1 MQEGI
6 GNGGP
11 IDGYDIAVYHVVSD
25 QGFKLGSRVT
35 TNDSPAGIDS
45 KPYIWPVCLPK
56 NAREFM
62 INGNLKDGFVAG
74 WLDTPPVS
82 QQDNNQLGAE
92 SNSFDGVRLVR
103 EGVLGSPST
112 VQTNLIIL

>member
-35 TNDSPAGIDS
+35 TNYSPGGTDS

-56 NAREFM
+56 NTREFM
-62 INGNLKDGFVAG
+62 INKHLINL
-74 WLDTPPVS
+74 
-82 QQDNNQLGAE
+82 
-92 SNSFDGVRLVR
+92 SNSLSEETKGDTAVFITIFTA
-103 EGVLGSPST
+103 ST
-112 VQTNLIIL
+112 YHVCKICSTY